1 MRLSSNTQPAARRP
15 PRPCRSHLH
24 TLRILSMEW
33 EQQSPL
39 LICGFDITREAADA
53 LLFRRPKVGRLR
65 TGHITPAAGWSV
77 HAHMQLRCAGQL
89 CAGSTAPAAP
99 HESKPSLTCVLSVA
113 CCVPLRPSLRMA

>member
-24 TLRILSMEW
+24 TLRILSTEW

-65 TGHITPAAGWSV
+65 TGHIIPTAGWLS
-77 HAHMQLRCAGQL
+77 MPCCSCAVQL
-89 CAGSTAPAAP
+89 CAGNAGHYCTSRVPTQAHVCAQCR
-99 HESKPSLTCVLSVA
+99 LL
-113 CCVPLRPSLRMA
+113 PLRPRLHTYMA